1 MEVSLCLR
9 DNAGM
14 QESSLDNFIV
24 GVLLTLVGLAII
36 VFHRSIRER
45 RDWWKSRDFPVGLG
59 DAWTGKY
66 TRGGLIFTYAVIIL
80 IGLVFVC
87 IGILQIVGAFR

>member
-1 MEVSLCLR
+1 
-9 DNAGM
+9 M

-24 GVLLTLVGLAII
+24 GVGLTLVGLAII
-36 VFHRSIRER
+36 VFHKAIREW

-66 TRGGLIFTYAVIIL
+66 TRGGLIFTYGVIIL
-80 IGLVFVC
+80 TGVVFVG
-87 IGILQIVGAFR
+87 IGISQIVRAFR

>member
-1 MEVSLCLR
+1 MSVFLR

-14 QESSLDNFIV
+14 QESSLDNFVV
-24 GVLLTLVGLAII
+24 GVLLTVVGLAII
-36 VFHRSIRER
+36 IFHRSIKEW

-66 TRGGLIFTYAVIIL
+66 TRGGLIFTYAVLIL
-80 IGLVFVC
+80 IGLVFVWV
-87 IGILQIVGAFR
+87 GILQLVRAFR